1 MTKITSVCNLNV
13 MKEDAGMS
21 DHLDIDGTIEL
32 KEGISKE
39 KAIETIEETGS
50 PFDAIA
56 GITGK
61 TITLRASGE
70 FSSIYGSLLVRGLA
84 LIGSGTVIIR
94 LRDYDDNGTLY
105 IIKNGDVTRYYG
117 RAVTHFER
125 FPYQFVK
132 DVKKHLSVT
141 DAETIIKILQNDIAD
156 GTIQQPRREPAL
168 MPALPDRVRGMP
180 GTDPPAGGRII

>member
-21 DHLDIDGTIEL
+21 DHLDIDGTIERELLGNKFPRIPARLL
-32 KEGISKE
+32 K
-39 KAIETIEETGS
+39 
-50 PFDAIA
+50 D
-56 GITGK
+56 
-61 TITLRASGE
+61 GE
-70 FSSIYGSLLVRGLA
+70 
-84 LIGSGTVIIR
+84 
-94 LRDYDDNGTLY
+94 
-105 IIKNGDVTRYYG
+105 VTRYYG

-156 GTIQQPRREPAL
+156 GTIQ
-168 MPALPDRVRGMP
+168 
-180 GTDPPAGGRII
+180 